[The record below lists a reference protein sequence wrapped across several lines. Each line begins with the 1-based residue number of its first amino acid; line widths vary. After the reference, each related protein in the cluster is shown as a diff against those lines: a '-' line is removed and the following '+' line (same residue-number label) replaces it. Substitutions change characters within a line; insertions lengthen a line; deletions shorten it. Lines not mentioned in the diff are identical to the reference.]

1 MELQSTDWKKFTIED
16 LPDCVLFNVFN
27 LLSYDQVAN
36 LRPVSVRFEAIARQH
51 LNHGFYIANL
61 LIDQKSQEIESQMPK
76 RKSLRHRHPLNRQSM
91 FISLL
96 SSTKSAM
103 NSALRAAG
111 YEDEHFCFFFG
122 KLIDELLKFVGQKNF
137 GEFAWEGLEEL
148 NDLTPMAMTH
158 LREILM
164 PISEKKN
171 RKKVMEKSS
180 QNTKRPILEKK
191 ASQTIPKPILENQAS
206 QTITQVLSQKTTFSF
221 YISENFIKSCIKGS
235 FDLMWRLNCIIKCI
249 ALTSYSCALTTYTSA
264 TYTNANW
271 AIAKAN
277 EEQVQSPNIVRL
289 TSLVE
294 QQNQTIEE
302 QKKMIEALSKQIDA
316 VLKEKNSEQQNISDR
331 LRELEEAFKSLKKD

>member
-96 SSTKSAM
+96 SSTKSAI
-103 NSALRAAG
+103 NSALRAAC

-206 QTITQVLSQKTTFSF
+206 QTLTQVLSQKTTFPF
-221 YISENFIKSCIKGS
+221 YILGNFIKSCIKGS
-235 FDLMWRLNCIIKCI
+235 FDFLWRLNCRI
-249 ALTSYSCALTTYTSA
+249 T
-264 TYTNANW
+264 
-271 AIAKAN
+271 
-277 EEQVQSPNIVRL
+277 EEQVQGPNIVRL
-289 TSLVE
+289 MSLIE

-302 QKKMIEALSKQIDA
+302 QKKMIEALSKQIDGQEV
-316 VLKEKNSEQQNISDR
+316 VLKEKTSEQKSFSDR